1 MCRAIEEMINETVYE
16 TERAKEIKVA
26 KGILQTGKMSYE
38 EIAKIVELTIDEVK
52 TLDEK
57 VIV

>member
-1 MCRAIEEMINETVYE
+1 MCRAIEAMINETVCI
-16 TERAKEIKVA
+16 TERVKAIKVA

-38 EIAKIVELTIDEVK
+38 EIAKIVELIIDEVK